1 MITVLTSVALAS
13 ALSFPISARPHS
25 EIRDARPL
33 ARAIA
38 DAASPKTFAASP
50 AGTFQNGSRDSL
62 TNGGIIG
69 AIAGGI
75 LGAVGGATGCG
86 YGSILDAATTG
97 EEPNCTGPTL
107 VGTIIGAGLGSL
119 VGMGVDALFERAPH
133 VGPSAGGRRT
143 GVRVRWR
150 F

>member
-1 MITVLTSVALAS
+1 MAN
-13 ALSFPISARPHS
+13 
-25 EIRDARPL
+25 
-33 ARAIA
+33 
-38 DAASPKTFAASP
+38 AASSKTFAPPP

-75 LGAVGGATGCG
+75 LGALGGATGCG
-86 YGSILDAATTG
+86 YGSILVTATTG
-97 EEPNCTGPTL
+97 KEPDCTGPTM

-133 VGPSAGGRRT
+133 IGPSAGGRRT